1 MLIKPTAVAE
11 FEGQSF
17 DVYDISGVSW
27 IRGGQVCHTLGIT
40 DRTLKRLLKTHRT
53 EFTPD
58 KTGIVTVPTPGG
70 AQQARVFSP
79 RAAAL
84 VAMLVNS
91 PRAAA
96 FRSWVLDTLEER
108 ASTTPAPALPAPA
121 PVPLEL
127 LRPDLAAILR
137 YRRMGLNHKE
147 AAKLLGL
154 SVDQVNKRSALLR
167 RAGLLSMGA

>member
-11 FEGQSF
+11 FDGQSF
-17 DVYDISGVSW
+17 DVYDISEVRW
-27 IRGGQVCHTLGIT
+27 IRGVQICTTLGISN
-40 DRTLKRLLKTHRT
+40 DTLKRLLKTHRA

-79 RAAAL
+79 RGAAL
-84 VAMLVNS
+84 VAMLVSS

-108 ASTTPAPALPAPA
+108 AASPIPALPAPA
-121 PVPLEL
+121 PVPLDL

-137 YRRMGLNHKE
+137 YRQRGFTPAE
-147 AAKLLGL
+147 TAKVMDLTAN
-154 SVDQVNKRSALLR
+154 QVQKRVAVLR
-167 RAGLLSMGA
+167 RAGLLSVGV